1 MSLSAPIIT
10 ALVLGLVIV
19 KTVYDL
25 LIEPRIAARIKKND
39 TDLNS
44 RLERRAWRSNV
55 ATTIFVVLTAVLSLW
70 NIQEAIMSG
79 QVAKS
84 EFDALVARVKALEE
98 DRPPGSAQIL
108 SESLSK
114 IEGSIEDL
122 KKGQKLFVTSDE
134 LKQTREEL
142 EESIEKATAEL
153 KKLRELVL
161 QRRQVQGGS

>member
-1 MSLSAPIIT
+1 
-10 ALVLGLVIV
+10 
-19 KTVYDL
+19 
-25 LIEPRIAARIKKND
+25 
-39 TDLNS
+39 
-44 RLERRAWRSNV
+44 
-55 ATTIFVVLTAVLSLW
+55 
-70 NIQEAIMSG
+70 MSG